1 MENRMVRNFFREPAS
16 RTSDMVRL
24 VIGVVGFALVL
35 RLGFVYPHLWIFA
48 LLLGFFSLHYMFAG
62 LAELLPRRY
71 STVSGVLRIMALA
84 WSLAGGISAVVA
96 LFTL

>member
-24 VIGVVGFALVL
+24 VIGVVGFALIL
-35 RLGFVYPHLWIFA
+35 RLGFVYPHLWMFA
-48 LLLGFFSLHYMFAG
+48 LLGGFFSLHYMFAG

-71 STVSGVLRIMALA
+71 STVSGTLRILALV
-84 WSLAGGISAVVA
+84 WSVAGGISAIVA